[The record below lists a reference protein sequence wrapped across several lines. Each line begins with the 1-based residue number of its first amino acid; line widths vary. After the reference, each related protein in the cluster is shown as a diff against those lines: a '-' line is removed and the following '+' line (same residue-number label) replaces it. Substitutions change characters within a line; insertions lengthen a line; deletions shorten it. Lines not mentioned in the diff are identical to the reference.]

1 MGRIMSIDYGTKRC
15 GIAVS
20 DPLKIIANGLETV
33 PTNELLRF
41 IETYSK
47 QEPVECVVIGK
58 PLTKNNEPG
67 KIEHLIV
74 GFIRK
79 LKEICPNVTIERV
92 DERYTSKEAASIIL
106 KSGVKKKK
114 RRDKGLVDKVSAT
127 LILQDYMESIR

>member
-1 MGRIMSIDYGTKRC
+1 MSIDYGTKRC

-33 PTNELLRF
+33 PTPDLLNF
-41 IETYSK
+41 IEAYTK
-47 QEPVECVVIGK
+47 QEPVECVVVGK

-79 LKEICPNVTIERV
+79 LKIICPDITVERV
-92 DERYTSKEAASIIL
+92 DERFTSKEAASIIL
-106 KSGVKKKK
+106 QSGAKKKK
-114 RRDKGLVDKVSAT
+114 RREKGLVDKVSAT

>member
-20 DPLKIIANGLETV
+20 DPLKIIASGLDTV
-33 PTNELLRF
+33 STPSLLDF
-41 IETYSK
+41 IAKYSK
-47 QEPVECVVIGK
+47 EEPIDCIVVGQ
-58 PLTKNNEPG
+58 PFTKNNEPG

-79 LKEICPNVTIERV
+79 VKEICPDASIERV
-92 DERYTSKEAASIIL
+92 DERFTSKDAVQIIRQ
-106 KSGVKKKK
+106 SGAKKKK
-114 RRDKGLVDKVSAT
+114 RQDKGLVDKISAT

>member
-20 DPLKIIANGLETV
+20 DPLKIIANGLDTV
-33 PTNELLRF
+33 PTSSLLDF
-41 IETYSK
+41 IADYTK
-47 QEPVECVVIGK
+47 QEPVECVVIGQ

-79 LKEICPNVTIERV
+79 LKEIYPDVTIKRV
-92 DERYTSKEAASIIL
+92 DERFTSKEAASIIL
-106 KSGVKKKK
+106 KSGVNKKK
-114 RRDKGLVDKVSAT
+114 RKEKGLVDKVSAT

>member
-20 DPLKIIANGLETV
+20 DPLKIIANGLDTV
-33 PTNELLRF
+33 PTSSLLDF
-41 IETYSK
+41 IADYSK
-47 QEPVECVVIGK
+47 QEPVECVVIGQ

-79 LKEICPNVTIERV
+79 LKEICPDVTIKRV
-92 DERYTSKEAASIIL
+92 DERFTSKEAAKIIL
-106 KSGVKKKK
+106 KSGAKKKK
-114 RRDKGLVDKVSAT
+114 RQEKGLVDKVSAT